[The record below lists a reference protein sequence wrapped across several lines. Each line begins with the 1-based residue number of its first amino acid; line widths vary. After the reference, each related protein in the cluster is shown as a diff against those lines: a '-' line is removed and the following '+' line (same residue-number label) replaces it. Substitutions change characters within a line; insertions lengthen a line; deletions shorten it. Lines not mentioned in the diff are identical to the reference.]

1 MSDSL
6 PPPYPGN
13 SYAQPSAPTVPN
25 LLMAQATQPAARPVL
40 VTAGSSKGLTVCTSV
55 NIIVKIILVLIVV
68 CCVAAAAVVL
78 IYFFL
83 ISKIHFILQQPSL
96 VCIFPNT
103 F

>member
-1 MSDSL
+1 VSDSL
-6 PPPYPGN
+6 PPPYPRN
-13 SYAQPSAPTVPN
+13 AQPSAPTMPN
-25 LLMAQATQPAARPVL
+25 LLMAQPAARPVL
-40 VTAGSSKGLTVCTSV
+40 VTASSSKGLKVCTSV
-55 NIIVKIILVLIVV
+55 HIIVKIILVLIVV